1 MTEVFVSTDD
11 VKVIGGIANVN
22 VEVDFGPKGDRR
34 NLFLVGRGDPD
45 TTIPSSTVLQDLD
58 IYMNILTGDR
68 NYLMIYQFQDINGT
82 KEWVET
88 SKLITDKFSVN
99 KTVSFTN
106 GKATDSVD
114 FKISSIVPTSLISGL
129 TETDFNVQCTFSN
142 PANPVA
148 HSIAVK
154 PIAIESST
162 GSLNLPIDIN
172 AVEFS
177 GSAWTGLSGTHIVH
191 FLITVV

>member
-22 VEVDFGPKGDRR
+22 VEVDFGPKGDRG

-45 TTIPSSTVLQDLD
+45 TTISSSMVLQDLD

>member
-22 VEVDFGPKGDRR
+22 VEVDFGPKGDRG
-34 NLFLVGRGDPD
+34 NLFLVGQGDPD
-45 TTIPSSTVLQDLD
+45 TTISSSTVLQDLD
-58 IYMNILTGDR
+58 IYMNVLTGDP